1 MIVCCWAYSKQ
12 RGYSFSR
19 GVVIFLFTIKKKLS
33 FPYRKRRSMKKA
45 SSSSS
50 VSQDDSSKKFFKLMG
65 NAILLASIQA
75 SIGSV
80 DIPALVLP
88 KAMQVI

>member
-1 MIVCCWAYSKQ
+1 
-12 RGYSFSR
+12 
-19 GVVIFLFTIKKKLS
+19 
-33 FPYRKRRSMKKA
+33 MKKGA
-45 SSSSS
+45 AVQS
-50 VSQDDSSKKFFKLMG
+50 DDSSKKFFKLMG

-80 DIPALVLP
+80 DISALVLP

>member
-1 MIVCCWAYSKQ
+1 
-12 RGYSFSR
+12 
-19 GVVIFLFTIKKKLS
+19 
-33 FPYRKRRSMKKA
+33 MKP
-45 SSSSS
+45 
-50 VSQDDSSKKFFKLMG
+50 SQDDHKKFFKLLG

-80 DIPALVLP
+80 GISALVLS

>member
-1 MIVCCWAYSKQ
+1 
-12 RGYSFSR
+12 
-19 GVVIFLFTIKKKLS
+19 
-33 FPYRKRRSMKKA
+33 MKKA
-45 SSSSS
+45 SS
-50 VSQDDSSKKFFKLMG
+50 VSQDDSKKFFKLMG